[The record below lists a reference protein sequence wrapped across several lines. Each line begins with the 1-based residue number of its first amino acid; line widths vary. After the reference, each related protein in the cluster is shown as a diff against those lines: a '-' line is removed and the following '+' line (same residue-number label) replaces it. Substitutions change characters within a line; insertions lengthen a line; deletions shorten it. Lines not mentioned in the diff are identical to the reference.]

1 MTLRVVWKR
10 IQSDMWGKKVG
21 REIGEMYDVI
31 DMTGN
36 KLMWQWFSLY
46 TLPEQDAATT
56 MGVTS

>member
-1 MTLRVVWKR
+1 MICGEGR
-10 IQSDMWGKKVG
+10 VG